1 VAWFF
6 FVLLKCELPASPW
19 SQRQAFESW
28 RETETEGE
36 TGRVRES
43 RDREI
48 GRERGRSSGR
58 SREPKKTSRTR
69 ENLRARGR
77 SDRLEV
83 RFSGGSTT
91 AEPEYVKQRGRSER
105 DPWDPKTDWRPNPLW
120 IAGGWCCVDA
130 GGLRRDSQWVL
141 EADFQRFNLWPIV
154 AHLPGTSMWLNEN
167 PLGKWFL

>member
-58 SREPKKTSRTR
+58 SRETKKTSRTR

-77 SDRLEV
+77 SDRPEV
-83 RFSGGSTT
+83 RFFFRW
-91 AEPEYVKQRGRSER
+91 VDDGRTRVRETER
-105 DPWDPKTDWRPNPLW
+105 TIWERP
-120 IAGGWCCVDA
+120 VRSKD
-130 GGLRRDSQWVL
+130 RL
-141 EADFQRFNLWPIV
+141 EAQSSVNRWWMVLCRRRWPETRFPVGFRSW
-154 AHLPGTSMWLNEN
+154 LPAIQPVTDCSSSSRNFYVIERESSG
-167 PLGKWFL
+167 